1 MRLLGTE
8 RVNQEGGEG
17 KDRLRSRGTWL
28 GGLLV
33 VGLILAT
40 AGAVTAQSTGVITGC
55 VQKQTGALRI
65 STSGSC
71 DSRTET
77 VLTWNAQGPQGPQ
90 GEQGPQGPQ
99 GEQGPQ
105 GPQGEQGPD
114 GGDAGTLDGRDSA
127 DFAAAYERTVV
138 VSPTGTDIEN
148 GTALKN
154 ALAGITDASATKPYL
169 LYIEPGTYDLGTF
182 GGGNLPTIRMKPHV
196 DIQGAGELQ
205 TLITSKS
212 SCGAGSTLYGA
223 NDTEVRF
230 LTVRATGTETEPC
243 SAAIYNDHV
252 SSRLTH
258 VTA

>member
-77 VLTWNAQGPQGPQ
+77 VLTWNA
-90 GEQGPQGPQ
+90 
-99 GEQGPQ
+99 QGPQ

>member
-1 MRLLGTE
+1 MRLFGSE
-8 RVNQEGGEG
+8 RVKQEGEE
-17 KDRLRSRGTWL
+17 KDRPRSGGTWL
-28 GGLLV
+28 GGLVV

-99 GEQGPQ
+99 GEQGP
-105 GPQGEQGPD
+105 D

-148 GTALKN
+148 GTALK
-154 ALAGITDASATKPYL
+154 
-169 LYIEPGTYDLGTF
+169 
-182 GGGNLPTIRMKPHV
+182 
-196 DIQGAGELQ
+196 
-205 TLITSKS
+205 
-212 SCGAGSTLYGA
+212 
-223 NDTEVRF
+223 
-230 LTVRATGTETEPC
+230 
-243 SAAIYNDHV
+243 
-252 SSRLTH
+252 
-258 VTA
+258 